1 MASKTVMMYDDQDL
15 GSTANQVKELVVAQ
29 LVHQEKLTQKDANA
43 FNARY
48 AVVVVKKGWLGSTI
62 DKALGLE
69 KDTTRIYQ
77 IISLGK

>member
-29 LVHQEKLTQKDANA
+29 LVDQEKLTQEDADA
-43 FNARY
+43 FNSRY
-48 AVVVVKKGWLGSTI
+48 AVVVVKKGWLGSAI

-69 KDTTRIYQ
+69 KDSTRIYH
-77 IISLGK
+77 IIQLG